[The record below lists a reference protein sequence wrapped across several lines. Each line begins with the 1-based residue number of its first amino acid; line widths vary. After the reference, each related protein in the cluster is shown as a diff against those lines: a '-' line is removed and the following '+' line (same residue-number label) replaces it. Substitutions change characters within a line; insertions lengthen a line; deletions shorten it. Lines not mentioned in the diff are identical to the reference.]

1 MHQFEIKE
9 STKRIANNK
18 HWQFCV
24 GSGQA
29 VLALRTDYAKQLEYV
44 RKELGIE
51 RVRFHGV
58 FDECMEAYQGADSYL
73 NLGRAKHFK
82 NYNFLNIGVAYDN
95 VLAAGMKPFVELS
108 FMPGRLGKSRKA
120 KSEIS
125 GINNSM
131 PKNDSDWQDFIKAFV
146 RFLIHRYGR
155 DEVVS
160 WHFEVWNE
168 PNIFVFFK
176 GSKKD
181 YFHLYEI
188 TVRAIKEVEPAI
200 KVGGP
205 STALCAWLNDFIN
218 FTKEKNVPL
227 DFIATHYYP
236 GEPLGP
242 GLLFKYVK
250 SMLADSIVKM
260 GKLKSGRVLD
270 AGRCFMNDQ
279 TEDDKEM
286 EKGLMG
292 KQTAT
297 ARSQIGDL
305 PFYITE
311 WNLSATITA
320 YSNDTRKGAAF
331 LVKSISEMDSS
342 VTGSSIWAFSDIFD
356 EFMLLPDEFSGGFG
370 LLTVSGIPKP
380 QFHALKMMAQTG
392 PRKYDL
398 PVTNKEI
405 EIAVYESDN
414 EKQLFVFRHRMK
426 NDNEPSVQYEVLFD
440 LPSVPS
446 SVTLKKIDEQY
457 CNPLKLWEE
466 MGKPELNR
474 EQAADLTARSSP
486 VTEKT
491 EIKFEGGKLKLL
503 GTLGI
508 NDIHFYTIS
517 LSKDSV

>member
-1 MHQFEIKE
+1 MHKFEIKE
-9 STKRIANNK
+9 STQRTANNK

-29 VLALRTDYAKQLEYV
+29 VLALRTDYTRQLELV

-51 RVRFHGV
+51 RVRFHGI

-82 NYNFLNIGVAYDN
+82 NYNFLNIAVAYDN

-108 FMPGRLGKSRKA
+108 FMPGRLGKSKKA

-131 PKNDSDWQDFIKAFV
+131 PKNDAAWQDFIKAFI

-155 DEVVS
+155 EEVTS

-181 YFHLYEI
+181 YFHLYDI
-188 TVRAIKEVEPAI
+188 TTRAIKKEEPSI

-205 STALCAWLNDFIN
+205 STALCAWLPEFIN
-218 FTKEKNVPL
+218 FTVNNNIPL
-227 DFIATHYYP
+227 DFISTHYYP

-250 SMLADSIVKM
+250 SMLADSVVKM
-260 GKLKSGRVLD
+260 RKLGSGRVLD

-279 TEDDKEM
+279 TEDEKEM

-292 KQTAT
+292 KQTAM
-297 ARSQIGDL
+297 AREQIGEL
-305 PFYITE
+305 PLYITE

-331 LVKSISEMDSS
+331 LIKSINEMDSS

-380 QFHALKMMAQTG
+380 QFHALKMMAATG
-392 PRKYDL
+392 PRKYLL
-398 PVTNKEI
+398 PVTNDEI
-405 EIAVYESDN
+405 EIAVYESDD
-414 EKQLFVFRHRMK
+414 EKQIFIYRHRMK
-426 NDNEPSVQYEVLFD
+426 NVNEPAQQYEVLFEIPAKPD
-440 LPSVPS
+440 SVS
-446 SVTLKKIDEQY
+446 LQKIDEQN
-457 CNPLKLWEE
+457 CNPLKIWEE
-466 MGKPELNR
+466 MGMPVLNK
-474 EQAADLTARSSP
+474 EQTADIIARSAP
-486 VTEKT
+486 KNEKV
-491 EIKFEGGKLKLL
+491 EIKFEDGKLILSDM
-503 GTLGI
+503 LGI

-517 LSKDSV
+517 LRGS